1 MKSLKQFRKEIDEA
15 YGMGAKGGNDQ
26 YGATVPHVDGP
37 LTFSGNPELVARIN
51 QYIGR
56 QLQREFT
63 DVTSCFNMLRAKLN
77 VLGLDFTTNASVKS
91 EGKIE
96 FPMTRHGGAFGT
108 TPEHDLNQGFY
119 DENGFD
125 GNIDH
130 ALVGEVTYGENGGIR
145 IEARIEA
152 KDVD

>member
-1 MKSLKQFRKEIDEA
+1 
-15 YGMGAKGGNDQ
+15 
-26 YGATVPHVDGP
+26 
-37 LTFSGNPELVARIN
+37 
-51 QYIGR
+51 
-56 QLQREFT
+56 
-63 DVTSCFNMLRAKLN
+63 
-77 VLGLDFTTNASVKS
+77 
-91 EGKIE
+91 
-96 FPMTRHGGAFGT
+96 MTRHGGAFGT

-152 KDVD
+152 KDVDWYRNFFYYETRTIRRKYIFTVCDETIWQPPMQRHWGVSWRFE